1 MGEIRKAGALILRN
15 KKILIVRPK
24 EKPYFINPGG
34 KYEASENAEDCLKRE
49 LKEELSVELKST
61 KHYKDYRIDKAAHS
75 DNTLLLELYLTE
87 IEGEPTPSSEIGE
100 LEWLGR
106 EEFENKKFN
115 LAPSFYEFVVDL
127 TKDGLL

>member
-34 KYEASENAEDCLKRE
+34 KYEAGESDEDCLKRE
-49 LKEELSVELKST
+49 LKEELNVELASNKR
-61 KHYKDYRIDKAAHS
+61 YKDYRMDKAAHS
-75 DNTLLLELYLTE
+75 DNSLLLELYLAE
-87 IEGEPTPSSEIGE
+87 IKGEPMPSSEIGE
-100 LEWLGR
+100 IEWLGR

-115 LAPSFYEFVVDL
+115 LAPSFYKFVVDL
-127 TKDGLL
+127 INDGLL